1 MNGIQ
6 WRSQL
11 RQDRFVALMFD
22 GLRDGSFVDIGAG
35 HPEQMSNTVVLEREF
50 GWRGILC
57 DIENADALQ
66 RERAKENIVL
76 RDALLFQR
84 SDWNANLGKIAD
96 DAWFIDFLSLDIE
109 PADAT
114 LEVMV
119 RLPMDMF
126 RFRIAMIEHDCYRDE
141 DGPLRRELVRTY
153 MAWRGYLLV
162 CELGSVDHGQ
172 IEDWYIHQESGFTI
186 KKANEVLK
194 AMEMIA

>member
-11 RQDRFVALMFD
+11 RQDLFVALMFD

-35 HPEQMSNTVVLEREF
+35 HPEQISNTVVLEREF
-50 GWRGILC
+50 GWSGILC
-57 DIENADALQ
+57 DIEHGDALR
-66 RERAKENIVL
+66 RERGKDNIVL
-76 RDALLFQR
+76 YDALRFER
-84 SDWNANLGKIAD
+84 SNWNAYLEMIQD
-96 DAWFIDFLSLDIE
+96 DDGFIEFLSLDIE
-109 PADAT
+109 PPDAT

-119 RLPMDMF
+119 RLPMDKF

-141 DGPLRRELVRTY
+141 NGPLRRELVRTY

-162 CELGSVDHGQ
+162 CELGSASHGQ
-172 IEDWYIHQESGFTI
+172 IEDWYIHQESGFTLE
-186 KKANEVLK
+186 KARGVLK

>member
-1 MNGIQ
+1 MNSIQ

-22 GLRDGSFVDIGAG
+22 GLRDGRFVDIGAG
-35 HPEQMSNTVVLEREF
+35 HPEQISNTVVLEREF

-57 DIENADALQ
+57 DIEHADALQ
-66 RERAKENIVL
+66 RERAAENAIL

-84 SDWNANLGKIAD
+84 SDWNASLGKIAD
-96 DAWFIDFLSLDIE
+96 DDGFIDLLSLDIE
-109 PADAT
+109 PPDAT

-119 RLPMDMF
+119 RLPMDRF

-141 DGPLRRELVRTY
+141 NGPLRRELVRTY

-162 CELGSVDHGQ
+162 CELGSASHGQ
-172 IEDWYIHQESGFTI
+172 IEDWYIHQESGFTLE
-186 KKANEVLK
+186 KARGVLK